1 MTNINEKILSDSG
14 LTQDQAKIYLF
25 LLENGMANAKSI
37 SLKTGLGRALTY
49 KVIDQL
55 IASNLVEKRD
65 VGKIARF
72 FPSHPQAIKSMAETR
87 KRESAAASESLN
99 TVFGSLASSYNM
111 LLGKPNIQF
120 HEGVEGIERIYEDI
134 LETGQDIF
142 LISSPIEEGREG
154 VLHLIKEQI
163 EKQVAKN
170 IRTKAITPI
179 GGQKTA
185 TEITEDEKNLITRKE
200 IPAEKLH
207 IPAQIIIYGDKVSI
221 TNFKEGMISVIIE
234 SKYIHET
241 FKKMFEYI
249 WSH

>member
-1 MTNINEKILSDSG
+1 MTNINEKILTDSG

-142 LISSPIEEGREG
+142 LISSPLRRPRGRFTLDKG
-154 VLHLIKEQI
+154 TDR
-163 EKQVAKN
+163 A
-170 IRTKAITPI
+170 A
-179 GGQKTA
+179 GGQKHPNKGHHA
-185 TEITEDEKNLITRKE
+185 PRWAKNS
-200 IPAEKLH
+200 H
-207 IPAQIIIYGDKVSI
+207 GNYG
-221 TNFKEGMISVIIE
+221 G
-234 SKYIHET
+234 
-241 FKKMFEYI
+241 
-249 WSH
+249 